1 MKYITS
7 NNYKVYEKL
16 RQIVVK
22 YSTLTILTLGLFS
35 GLSNIKTAKAH
46 KVCEYRLYADDGETP
61 WILENDFETE
71 TFFIR
76 ARGKWSVSSKM
87 EPHGPEGAYRDIR
100 YPSELRYP
108 SRYRVGALLMQR
120 KLRDGSRYDY
130 ELIQFD
136 SEGIAELDNITDGQY
151 LRFAINEYPS
161 EKAHRNNQGY
171 MTIEIHAEDIHSA
184 EARGYESCS

>member
-22 YSTLTILTLGLFS
+22 YSTLTVLTLGLFS

-46 KVCEYRLYADDGETP
+46 KVCEYELSAYDGKTG

-71 TFFIR
+71 TFFIK
-76 ARGKWSVSSKM
+76 ARGKWSVSSNM
-87 EPHGPEGAYRDIR
+87 EPHGPEGAYRDIK
-100 YPSELRYP
+100 YPLELRYP
-108 SRYRVGALLMQR
+108 GRDRVGALLMQR
-120 KLRDGSRYDY
+120 MSRDGFIHDY
-130 ELIQFD
+130 EFI
-136 SEGIAELDNITDGQY
+136 GRKAEFNDIRDGQR
-151 LRFAINEYPS
+151 LRFAINEYPD

-171 MTIEIHAEDIHSA
+171 MTIEIHAGDIHSA